1 MTAQLTSVVAER
13 WYSSRVRPRPSS
25 SLPIQ
30 FIVQLKDG
38 SIPLDRETPEPQ
50 WLDAEEQ
57 HAWRQ
62 YLRASRLLEAVMDR
76 DLQSHGLQLT
86 EYEILVVLS
95 EHPERRLRM
104 STIAELVVQSRSRL
118 THTAGRLEKRGWV
131 CREACV
137 GDRRGV
143 ELVLTGAGLAA
154 VVEMAPTHVRSVR
167 ASLVDPLSREEFL
180 ALGRTMAVVGRG
192 IENADVQSLEECEDV
207 PVREERPA

>member
-1 MTAQLTSVVAER
+1 M
-13 WYSSRVRPRPSS
+13 
-25 SLPIQ
+25 
-30 FIVQLKDG
+30 G
-38 SIPLDRETPEPQ
+38 RETPEPQ

-62 YLRASRLLEAVMDR
+62 YLHASRLLEAVMDR
-76 DLQSHGLQLT
+76 DLQAHGLQLT

-118 THTAGRLEKRGWV
+118 THTAGRLEKREWV
-131 CREACV
+131 RREACA

-143 ELVLTGAGLAA
+143 ELVLTDAGLAA

-167 ASLVDPLSREEFL
+167 VNLVAPLPREDFL
-180 ALGRTMAVVGRG
+180 ALGRTMDVVGRG
-192 IENADVQSLEECEDV
+192 IEHAEVQSVEEGEN
-207 PVREERPA
+207 VRVRDERPA